1 MTKINKLPYSLC
13 LIFLLVSSQLL
24 SEKLILD
31 PKQILNIYTGELYNS
46 QILVEDRLIIKID
59 KDLSGKYKNVRLVD
73 LSRLTLIPGLMDSHV
88 HLIGN
93 TKLKGYESI
102 GESSYLSTIYGVDNA
117 KKTLLAGFT
126 TVRNVGAGNYA
137 DVALKQAI
145 DRGLVSGPTMIVSG
159 PALGITGGHCDSNI
173 LSYDYEH
180 KSQGVADGPWEVRK
194 MVRKNRKYGANLIK
208 FCATGGVMSKN
219 TNVNNK
225 QYTLEEMQAIVD
237 EAHSHGM
244 KVAAH
249 AHGLEGIKTAIIAGV
264 DSIEHAS
271 YIDDETIELS
281 KQKGTYLSM
290 DIYVSD
296 FILGEG
302 KDQGILEESLQKER
316 VVGKIQR
323 QNFRKSV
330 NANAKISFGTDA
342 GIYPHGKNAIQFKYM
357 VEWGMTPLQAIQAS
371 TIKTAELFGL
381 ANIGNLKEG
390 FEADIVGVEGN
401 PLEDITVLEDVSFV
415 MKDGVIFKQ

>member
-1 MTKINKLPYSLC
+1 MNKLLFIFT
-13 LIFLLVSSQLL
+13 LICCFLSIQLF
-24 SEKLILD
+24 SEQLILN
-31 PKQILNIYTGELYNS
+31 PKQILNVHTGELFKS
-46 QILVEDRLIIKID
+46 QILIEEGKIVRIERG
-59 KDLSGKYKNVRLVD
+59 LSKKNKNVRVID
-73 LSRLTLIPGLMDSHV
+73 LSALTLLPGLMDSHV

-137 DVALKQAI
+137 DVALKEAI
-145 DRGLVSGPTMIVSG
+145 DRNLVSGPTMLVSG

-173 LSYDYEH
+173 LPYDYQH

-194 MVRKNRKYGANLIK
+194 MVRQNRKYGANLIK

-219 TNVNNK
+219 SNVNNK

-271 YIDDETIELS
+271 FIDDETIELA

-323 QNFRKSV
+323 QNFKKSV
-330 NANAKISFGTDA
+330 KANAKLSFGTDA

-371 TIKTAELFGL
+371 TINSAELFGL
-381 ANIGNLKEG
+381 ADTGDLNEG

-401 PLEDITVLEDVSFV
+401 PLEDITILEDVFFV

>member
-13 LIFLLVSSQLL
+13 FIFLLVSSQLF

-31 PKQILNIYTGELYNS
+31 PKQILNIDTGELYKS

>member
-1 MTKINKLPYSLC
+1 MKKSLNIYC
-13 LIFLLVSSQLL
+13 LFCIFLSAQLF
-24 SEKLILD
+24 SETLILN
-31 PKQILNIYTGELYNS
+31 PKQILSVETGGLYHS
-46 QILVEDRLIIKID
+46 QILIENGVIIKIA
-59 KDLSGKYKNVRLVD
+59 KDLSKKNKNTKLIN
-73 LSRLTLIPGLMDSHV
+73 LSKLTLLPGLMDSHV

-93 TKLKGYESI
+93 TELKGYKSI
-102 GESSYLSTIYGVDNA
+102 GESSYLAAIYGVVNA

-145 DRGLVSGPTMIVSG
+145 KRNTIIGPTMIVSG

-173 LSYDYEH
+173 LPYDYKH

-194 MVRKNRKYGANLIK
+194 MVRKNRKYGADLIK

-219 TNVNNK
+219 TDVNAK

-249 AHGLEGIKTAIIAGV
+249 AHGLQGIKTAIVAGV

-271 YIDDETIELS
+271 YIDDETIELA

-323 QNFRKSV
+323 QNFKRSV

-381 ANIGNLKEG
+381 ANIGKLNVG

-401 PLEDITVLEDVSFV
+401 PLEDITVLENVSFV

>member
-1 MTKINKLPYSLC
+1 MNKLLYISFLVC
-13 LIFLLVSSQLL
+13 LFVSTQLF
-24 SEKLILD
+24 SEQLILHS
-31 PKQILNIYTGELYNS
+31 KQILNVDTGDLYQS
-46 QILVEDRLIIKID
+46 QILIEDGMIVKIER
-59 KDLSGKYKNVRLVD
+59 DLSKKQKHIKVVD

-102 GESSYLSTIYGVDNA
+102 SESSYLATVYGVDNA

-137 DVALKQAI
+137 DVALKEAI
-145 DRGLVSGPTMIVSG
+145 DRNVVSGPTMIVSG
-159 PALGITGGHCDSNI
+159 PALGITGGHCDSN
-173 LSYDYEH
+173 LLPYDYEH

-219 TNVNNK
+219 TNINNK

-271 YIDDETIELS
+271 YIDDETIELA
-281 KQKGTYLSM
+281 KQNGTYLSM

-302 KDQGILEESLQKER
+302 KDQGILKESLEKER

-323 QNFRKSV
+323 QNFKRAV
-330 NANAKISFGTDA
+330 NANAKITFGTDA
-342 GIYPHGKNAIQFKYM
+342 GIYPHGKNARQFRYM

-381 ANIGNLKEG
+381 VNNGNIKEN
-390 FEADIVGVEGN
+390 FEADIIGIEGN
-401 PLEDITVLEDVSFV
+401 PLEDITVLENVSFV
-415 MKDGVIFKQ
+415 MKDGVIFKQQDG

>member
-1 MTKINKLPYSLC
+1 MPKINKLPYSLC

-173 LSYDYEH
+173 LPYDYEH

-401 PLEDITVLEDVSFV
+401 PLEDITVLENVSFV

>member
-173 LSYDYEH
+173 LPYDYEH
-180 KSQGVADGPWEVRK
+180 KSQGVADGPWEARK

-390 FEADIVGVEGN
+390 FEADIAGVEGN
-401 PLEDITVLEDVSFV
+401 PLEDITVLENVSFV

>member
-1 MTKINKLPYSLC
+1 MKKIYKLSLTISLVC
-13 LIFLLVSSQLL
+13 LLVSSQLF
-24 SEKLILD
+24 SEKLILN
-31 PKQILNIYTGELYNS
+31 PKQILDVNTGELYQS
-46 QILVEDRLIIKID
+46 QILVEDKLIIKID
-59 KDLSGKYKNVRLVD
+59 KDLSKKYRDIKLVN
-73 LSRLTLIPGLMDSHV
+73 LPELTLIPGLMDSHV

-93 TKLKGYESI
+93 TKLKGYASI

-145 DRGLVSGPTMIVSG
+145 DRNLVPGPTMIVSG

-173 LSYDYEH
+173 LPYDYEH
-180 KSQGVADGPWEVRK
+180 RSQGVADGPWEVRK

-271 YIDDETIELS
+271 YIDDETIELA
-281 KQKGTYLSM
+281 KQNGTFLSM

-316 VVGKIQR
+316 VVGKVQR
-323 QNFRKSV
+323 KNFQKSV
-330 NANAKISFGTDA
+330 KANANISFGTDA
-342 GIYPHGKNAIQFKYM
+342 GIYPHGRNAIQFKYM

-381 ANIGNLKEG
+381 ANIGNLNEG
-390 FEADIVGVEGN
+390 LEADILGVEGN
-401 PLEDITVLEDVSFV
+401 PLEDITILENVIFV

>member
-173 LSYDYEH
+173 LPYDYEH
-180 KSQGVADGPWEVRK
+180 KSQGVADGPWEARK

>member
-1 MTKINKLPYSLC
+1 MKKINKLSLTIC
-13 LIFLLVSSQLL
+13 LVCLLISSQLF
-24 SEKLILD
+24 SEKLILN
-31 PKQILNIYTGELYNS
+31 PKLILDVSTGELYQS
-46 QILVEDRLIIKID
+46 QILVEDKIIIKIE
-59 KDLSGKYKNVRLVD
+59 KDLSQKYRNIKLVD
-73 LSRLTLIPGLMDSHV
+73 LPELTLIPGLMDSHV

-145 DRGLVSGPTMIVSG
+145 DRNLVPGPTMIVSG

-173 LSYDYEH
+173 LPYDYEH

-271 YIDDETIELS
+271 YIDEETIELS

-302 KDQGILEESLQKER
+302 KDQGILEESLEKER
-316 VVGKIQR
+316 VVGKVQR
-323 QNFRKSV
+323 QNFQKSV
-330 NANAKISFGTDA
+330 KANAKISFGTDA

-371 TIKTAELFGL
+371 TINTAELFGL
-381 ANIGNLKEG
+381 SNIGNVNEG
-390 FEADIVGVEGN
+390 FEADIIGIKGN
-401 PLEDITVLEDVSFV
+401 PLEDITVLENVNFV

>member
-173 LSYDYEH
+173 LPYDYEH

-249 AHGLEGIKTAIIAGV
+249 AHGLEGIKAAIIAGV

-390 FEADIVGVEGN
+390 FEADIAGVEGN
-401 PLEDITVLEDVSFV
+401 PLEDITVLENVSFV

>member
-13 LIFLLVSSQLL
+13 LIFLLVSSQLF

-31 PKQILNIYTGELYNS
+31 PKQILNIDTGELYKS

>member
-13 LIFLLVSSQLL
+13 FIFLLVSSQLF

-31 PKQILNIYTGELYNS
+31 PKQILNIDTGELYKS

-173 LSYDYEH
+173 LPYDYEH

>member
-1 MTKINKLPYSLC
+1 MKKTIKLPYSLT
-13 LIFLLVSSQLL
+13 LVFLFVSSYLF
-24 SEKLILD
+24 SETLILNPKLILD
-31 PKQILNIYTGELYNS
+31 IETGELYRS
-46 QILVEDRLIIKID
+46 QILVEDKMIVKID
-59 KDLSGKYKNVRLVD
+59 NNLSKKYKNIKLVD

-126 TVRNVGAGNYA
+126 TVRNVGAANYA

-145 DRGLVSGPTMIVSG
+145 DRNLISGPTMLVSG

-173 LSYDYEH
+173 LPYDYDH
-180 KSQGVADGPWEVRK
+180 NSQGVADGPWEVRK

-237 EAHSHGM
+237 EAHNHGM
-244 KVAAH
+244 RVAAH
-249 AHGLEGIKTAIIAGV
+249 AHGLEGIRTAIIAGV

-271 YIDDETIELS
+271 YIDDQTIELA

-323 QNFRKSV
+323 QNFKRSV
-330 NANAKISFGTDA
+330 KANAKISFGTDA

-357 VEWGMTPLQAIQAS
+357 VQWGMTPLQAIQAS

-381 ANIGNLKEG
+381 ANIGNLKKG

-401 PLEDITVLEDVSFV
+401 PLEDIRILENVSFV
-415 MKDGVIFKQ
+415 MKDGIIFKQ

>member
-173 LSYDYEH
+173 LPYDYEH

>member
-1 MTKINKLPYSLC
+1 MKKFLNIFC
-13 LIFLLVSSQLL
+13 LFCIFLSAQLF
-24 SEKLILD
+24 SETLILN
-31 PKQILNIYTGELYNS
+31 PKQILNVETGGLYQS
-46 QILVEDRLIIKID
+46 QILIENGIITKIA
-59 KDLSGKYKNVRLVD
+59 KDLSKENKNTKLIN
-73 LSRLTLIPGLMDSHV
+73 LSKLTLLPGLMDSHV

-93 TKLKGYESI
+93 TELKGYKSI
-102 GESSYLSTIYGVDNA
+102 GESSYLSTIYGVANA

-145 DRGLVSGPTMIVSG
+145 KRNTIIGPTMIVSG

-173 LSYDYEH
+173 LPYDYKH
-180 KSQGVADGPWEVRK
+180 RSQGVADGPWEVRK
-194 MVRKNRKYGANLIK
+194 MVRKNRKYGADLIK

-219 TNVNNK
+219 TDVNAK

-249 AHGLEGIKTAIIAGV
+249 AHGLEGIKTAIISGV

-271 YIDDETIELS
+271 YIDDETIALAKE
-281 KQKGTYLSM
+281 KGTYLSM
-290 DIYVSD
+290 DVYVSD

-302 KDQGILEESLQKER
+302 KSLGILEESLAKER

-323 QNFRKSV
+323 QNFQKSV

-342 GIYPHGKNAIQFKYM
+342 GIYPHGKNARQFKYM
-357 VEWGMTPLQAIQAS
+357 VEWGMTPLQAIQAA
-371 TIKTAELFGL
+371 TINAADLFGL
-381 ANIGNLKEG
+381 DNIGNIKESY
-390 FEADIVGVEGN
+390 EADIIGVEGN
-401 PLEDITVLEDVSFV
+401 PLKNISILEKVPFV
-415 MKDGVIFKQ
+415 MKDGVIIKQ

>member
-1 MTKINKLPYSLC
+1 MNKLLYISFLVC
-13 LIFLLVSSQLL
+13 LFVSTQLF
-24 SEKLILD
+24 SEQLILHS
-31 PKQILNIYTGELYNS
+31 KQILNVDTGDLYQS
-46 QILVEDRLIIKID
+46 QILIEDGMIVKIER
-59 KDLSGKYKNVRLVD
+59 DLSKKQKHIKVVD

-102 GESSYLSTIYGVDNA
+102 SESSYLATIYGVDNA

-145 DRGLVSGPTMIVSG
+145 DRNIVSGPTMIVSG

-173 LSYDYEH
+173 LPYDYEH

-271 YIDDETIELS
+271 YIDDETIELA
-281 KQKGTYLSM
+281 KQKGTYLSI

-316 VVGKIQR
+316 VVGKVQR
-323 QNFRKSV
+323 QNFQKSV
-330 NANAKISFGTDA
+330 KANAKISFGTDA
-342 GIYPHGKNAIQFKYM
+342 GIYPHGRNAIQFKYM

-371 TIKTAELFGL
+371 TVNTAELFGL
-381 ANIGNLKEG
+381 ANIGNINEG
-390 FEADIVGVEGN
+390 FEADIIGIKGN
-401 PLEDITVLEDVSFV
+401 PLEDITVLEDVTFV

>member
-1 MTKINKLPYSLC
+1 MKKINKLPLTIC
-13 LIFLLVSSQLL
+13 LVCLLVSSQLF
-24 SEKLILD
+24 SEKLILS
-31 PKQILNIYTGELYNS
+31 PKQILDVNTGELYES
-46 QILVEDRLIIKID
+46 QILVEDKIIIKID
-59 KDLSGKYKNVRLVD
+59 KDLSKKYRDIKLVN
-73 LSRLTLIPGLMDSHV
+73 LPELTLIPGLMDSHV

-145 DRGLVSGPTMIVSG
+145 DRNLILGPTMIVSG

-173 LSYDYEH
+173 LPYDYKY

-271 YIDDETIELS
+271 YIDDETIELA
-281 KQKGTYLSM
+281 KQNGTYLSM
-290 DIYVSD
+290 DVYVSD

-316 VVGKIQR
+316 VVGKVQR
-323 QNFRKSV
+323 QNFKKSV
-330 NANAKISFGTDA
+330 KANAKISFGTDA

-357 VEWGMTPLQAIQAS
+357 VEWGMTALQAIQAS
-371 TIKTAELFGL
+371 TINTAELFGVS
-381 ANIGNLKEG
+381 NIGNINEG
-390 FEADIVGVEGN
+390 FEADIIGIKGN
-401 PLEDITVLEDVSFV
+401 PLEDITVLENVTFV

>member
-13 LIFLLVSSQLL
+13 LIFLLVSSQLF

-31 PKQILNIYTGELYNS
+31 PKQILNIDTGELYKS
-46 QILVEDRLIIKID
+46 QILIEDRLIIKID
-59 KDLSGKYKNVRLVD
+59 KDLSRKYKNVRLVD

-173 LSYDYEH
+173 LPYDYEH

-249 AHGLEGIKTAIIAGV
+249 AHGLEGIKAAIIAGV

>member
-1 MTKINKLPYSLC
+1 MPKINKLPYSLC

-173 LSYDYEH
+173 LPYDYGH

-249 AHGLEGIKTAIIAGV
+249 AHGLEGIKAAIIAGV